1 MYKLVFKNA
10 IDFMLALVGLILLL
24 PLFIIILLVLLF
36 VNNGKPFFF
45 QERPGKNERIFRII
59 KFKTMTDKKD
69 SSGNLLP
76 NEKRMTAFGS
86 FLRKTSLDEI
96 PQLINILI
104 GDMSLVGPRPL
115 RVHYLPYYT
124 LEESI
129 RHTVKPGVTGL
140 AQVSGRNALGWD
152 DKLKIDIEYV
162 RNLSFLNDIKIL
174 IKTLKKVLTNYD
186 EIELDSNTLDLD
198 ELRKKKTTLT

>member
-1 MYKLVFKNA
+1 MYKLIFKNT
-10 IDFMLALVGLILLL
+10 IDFILALVGLVLIL
-24 PLFIIILLVLLF
+24 PLFVIIFLILLF

-59 KFKTMTDKKD
+59 KFKTMTDKRD
-69 SSGNLLP
+69 SIGNLLP
-76 NEKRMTAFGS
+76 NEKRMTTFGS

-124 LEESI
+124 AEESI

-140 AQVSGRNALGWD
+140 AQVSGRNAIGWD

-162 RNLSFLNDIKIL
+162 RNLSFLNDIRIL
-174 IKTLKKVLTNYD
+174 IQTFKKVLTNYD
-186 EIELDSNTLDLD
+186 EIELDSNRLNLD
-198 ELRKKKTTLT
+198 ELRKKKITSI

>member
-69 SSGNLLP
+69 NSGNLLP

-162 RNLSFLNDIKIL
+162 RNLSFLNDIRIL